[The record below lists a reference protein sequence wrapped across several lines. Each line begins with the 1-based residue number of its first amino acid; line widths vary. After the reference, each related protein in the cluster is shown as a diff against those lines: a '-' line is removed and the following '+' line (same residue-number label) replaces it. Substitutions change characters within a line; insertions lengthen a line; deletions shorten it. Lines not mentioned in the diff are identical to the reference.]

1 MLETINKMVW
11 GRFSAVF
18 TFGDGS
24 NAQLEI

>member
-11 GRFSAVF
+11 GDFLLF
-18 TFGDGS
+18 LLFGDGS